1 VHTVTRSSLYSFD
14 FEMGD
19 MAQREGSPTA
29 LVMGGREWAM
39 LLALAVLWGSS
50 FFFFKIMVAALS
62 PFTVVLGRVGISALI
77 LNVWLVLRRDY
88 MPASA
93 RSWGAFVI
101 MGLLNNVIPFTLILV
116 GETHIA
122 SGLAS
127 ILNATRPIFTVLA
140 AHWLTAN
147 ERLTWGKIAGVVAG
161 FAGVALLVGGT
172 RSRG

>member
-62 PFTVVLGRVGISALI
+62 PFSG
-77 LNVWLVLRRDY
+77 VW
-88 MPASA
+88 
-93 RSWGAFVI
+93 AF
-101 MGLLNNVIPFTLILV
+101 PP
-116 GETHIA
+116 
-122 SGLAS
+122 SS
-127 ILNATRPIFTVLA
+127 
-140 AHWLTAN
+140 
-147 ERLTWGKIAGVVAG
+147 
-161 FAGVALLVGGT
+161 
-172 RSRG
+172 